1 MKKSI
6 LYMALAAT
14 ALTMSVTACKSTS
27 APAETTAATTEA
39 AEAETE
45 TTAEETEPNADET
58 PESDAPTVDE
68 SMAETEADITEEN
81 NSAADQTGSAASGES
96 PAQTL
101 LAAFKEQIDANASLG
116 AQELAEALLANSVI
130 PFAGASM
137 PVEPGFLTGFG
148 EAEITD
154 FEEGVMFAPMIG
166 SIPFMGYVFDLAD
179 DADADA
185 FTAALKDNADP
196 RWNIC
201 TEAEETVVEAVGDK
215 VFFVM
220 SPAQFEE

>member
-1 MKKSI
+1 MNYRKDKHGNPVSI
-6 LYMALAAT
+6 LGFGCMRFPRKGT
-14 ALTMSVTACKSTS
+14 GI
-27 APAETTAATTEA
+27 
-39 AEAETE
+39 
-45 TTAEETEPNADET
+45 D
-58 PESDAPTVDE
+58 
-68 SMAETEADITEEN
+68 MAETEADITEEN
-81 NSAADQTGSAASGES
+81 NSAADQTGNAVSGES

-101 LAAFKEQIDANASLG
+101 LAAFKEQVAADASLG
-116 AQELAEALLANSVI
+116 AQELADALLTNSVI

-137 PVEPGFLTGFG
+137 PVESGLLMGFG

-179 DADADA
+179 SADVDA
-185 FTAALKDNADP
+185 FIATLKDNADP